1 MIRINIICEGT
12 TEENFVSKVLYRHFI
27 LKNILVTPRNIGTG
41 SSYGKLKV
49 NVIQWLKEDPGA
61 YVTTLIDIYGM
72 GNKYPG
78 YEENRDLVAYQKATA
93 LEQAFNQDIEETGI
107 SVYRFIP
114 HFQLHEFEAILFS
127 DCAVLEDFLSLDYNF
142 PSGSLQNIRDKFAS
156 PEHINDSPLTAP
168 SKRILAVIPTYEK
181 VADGILIAEAI
192 SLETMR
198 TQCVHF
204 GSWLTK
210 LENLSDV

>member
-1 MIRINIICEGT
+1 VCEGA
-12 TEENFVSKVLYRHFI
+12 TEENFVTRVLYPHFI

-41 SSYGKLKV
+41 SSYGKLKF
-49 NVIQWLKEDPGA
+49 NVIQWLKQEAGA
-61 YVTTLIDIYGM
+61 YVTTLLDIYGM

-78 YEENRDLVAYQKATA
+78 YEANKGFEAYEKAIGI
-93 LEQAFNQDIEETGI
+93 EKAFQDDIEATGI

-127 DCAVLEDFLSLDYNF
+127 DCAVLEDFLALDYTF
-142 PSGSLQNIRDKFAS
+142 EPGSLQNIRNQFTS

-168 SKRILAVIPTYEK
+168 SKRILSIIPTYEK
-181 VADGILIAEAI
+181 VADGILVAEAI
-192 SLETMR
+192 SLETIR
-198 TQCVHF
+198 AQCNHF
-204 GSWLTK
+204 DAWITK